1 MTREQASLAESM
13 EFYVEWFKIHPTRD
27 VMELARVAEWERQG
41 ERDTRWKMAHEELLG
56 EVARQTRALEAI
68 AASLAALAGR
78 KAEPLV
84 DAQGL
89 TREDWKLP

>member
-41 ERDTRWKMAHEELLG
+41 ERDTRSPADSRTRSDRRFARRARRKESGASSGRSRAH
-56 EVARQTRALEAI
+56 
-68 AASLAALAGR
+68 
-78 KAEPLV
+78 
-84 DAQGL
+84 
-89 TREDWKLP
+89 